1 MPTSDLIGFRQVIVL
16 LQDAVL
22 KMGEDDQDG
31 AAPAEG
37 FTMEDMIKTLLT
49 TVKQNADLIVALNNH
64 AAGLSAEAIRAEKLA
79 KLNLALRKSTK
90 VKEYKN
96 TQEMSIKEWLKKYEQ
111 EILVLKRMSGIDDDL
126 TNTESVQMLK
136 DKLDYH
142 VIKRVDTAFKNGG
155 YSWDTITY
163 ANLQKVLK
171 EEFGGKVAEVCEV
184 LIQFGPN
191 RLDRLK

>member
-1 MPTSDLIGFRQVIVL
+1 
-16 LQDAVL
+16 
-22 KMGEDDQDG
+22 
-31 AAPAEG
+31 
-37 FTMEDMIKTLLT
+37 
-49 TVKQNADLIVALNNH
+49 
-64 AAGLSAEAIRAEKLA
+64 
-79 KLNLALRKSTK
+79 
-90 VKEYKN
+90 
-96 TQEMSIKEWLKKYEQ
+96 
-111 EILVLKRMSGIDDDL
+111 MSGIDDDL

-191 RLDRLK
+191 RLKKTPEMSVAKFHHLCQKQLPECLLPEGDMANERFVELIKKALFYFCLDDKYLQEQLCNLKGEHITFKMFYDKVCLAEQKRK